1 MVFDGRIYNV
11 LVVSSSDKF
20 NGAFKQLIS
29 DNHYYSATYVGSIAS
44 AKRGL
49 SESSYDFVVIN
60 APLPDDFG
68 TKLAIDICADKSTV
82 ALMLVKAE
90 LHEEIHSKVL
100 RYGIFTLPK
109 PTSAI
114 MISQSLMWM
123 SAARERL
130 RRLEK
135 KTVTIEEK
143 MEEIRLVNRAKWL
156 LIENLKMTE
165 PDAHHYIE
173 KQAMDR
179 CTSKRN
185 VAESI
190 LKTYQNQTS
199 SL

>member
-20 NGAFKQLIS
+20 NGAFKQLVS

-44 AKRGL
+44 AKRNL
-49 SESSYDFVVIN
+49 SESPYDFVVIN

-68 TKLAIDICADKSTV
+68 TKLAIDICSDRNTTC
-82 ALMLVKAE
+82 LLLVRAE
-90 LHEEIHSKVL
+90 LHQEIHAKVL
-100 RYGIFTLPK
+100 RYGVFTLPK
-109 PTSAI
+109 PTSAV
-114 MISQSLMWM
+114 MMTQGLMWLA
-123 SAARERL
+123 AARERL
-130 RRLEK
+130 RKLEK

-179 CTSKRN
+179 CTSKREI
-185 VAESI
+185 AENI
-190 LKTYQNQTS
+190 LETYQNQTS